1 MATSVSG
8 DKTKM
13 SASSVF
19 ASLIKSA
26 PHLIRMSLSLFSMY
40 LTLGWRVRKA
50 RRAFEKQVVL
60 QGMSKDDAKRL
71 SICYEELKNNVLTM
85 LRRGFGR
92 GFK

>member
-1 MATSVSG
+1 MATSVTG

-13 SASSVF
+13 SASAVF
-19 ASLIKSA
+19 ASLFKSA
-26 PHLIRMSLSLFSMY
+26 PHLIRMSLSLFAMY
-40 LTLGWRVRKA
+40 LTLGWRVRKT
-50 RRAFEKQVVL
+50 RRAFEKQLVL

>member
-26 PHLIRMSLSLFSMY
+26 PHLIRMSLGLFWMY
-40 LTLGWRVRKA
+40 LTFGWRVRKV
-50 RRAFEKQVVL
+50 RRAFEKQLVL

-71 SICYEELKNNVLTM
+71 SACYEELKNNMLAM

-92 GFK
+92 GFR

>member
-26 PHLIRMSLSLFSMY
+26 PHLMRMSLSLFSMY

-71 SICYEELKNNVLTM
+71 SICYEELKNNALTM